1 MKTKLLFFGRLAER
15 LGREREVDIPD
26 AGCTVAALRQLLGD
40 SDPAAGELMAS
51 GSILASVDQE
61 MATDE
66 VFVHP
71 GQEVAFFSPLSG
83 G

>member
-1 MKTKLLFFGRLAER
+1 MKTKLLFFGRVAEQ

-26 AGCTVAALRQLLGD
+26 AGCTVAALRRLLSD
-40 SDPAAGELMAS
+40 SDPAAAELMTS
-51 GSILASVDQE
+51 GKTLASVDQE
-61 MATDE
+61 MAGDD
-66 VFVHP
+66 VLIHP